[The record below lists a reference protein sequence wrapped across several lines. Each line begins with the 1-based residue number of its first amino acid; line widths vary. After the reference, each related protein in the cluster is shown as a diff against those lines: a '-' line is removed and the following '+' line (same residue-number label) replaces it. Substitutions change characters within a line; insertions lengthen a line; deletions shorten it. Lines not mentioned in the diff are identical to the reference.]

1 MREEVFRS
9 DNVIFRSEGIKLLDH
24 FNMHIFK
31 GETFGLFFT
40 DNRGKNELI
49 RLATEGGI
57 LDYGSLSFLDDM
69 INSFILPAPTRTA
82 GVSLISREELLLDEM
97 TVAENVFVMRRKFRK
112 YVIQASVIR
121 SQFDRVAAEYGI
133 NIDGGKL
140 VRDLSP
146 LDRYIVRLLKAVIEG
161 SFLVIIKDIG
171 LNPNGPEIE
180 LFQKHIRRCAELG
193 ISFLYI
199 SGDVN
204 ELAAVCDRIGV
215 AERGRIVSIIKRAN
229 FDGSNFRN
237 YYFDPEQ
244 VKTLIET
251 RKHKVLDFRV
261 SLQPGVEPAEFCVY
275 EGECVLLWDRSDT
288 MIEHL
293 TRILSGEEKPLG
305 GFVRLDDQELLSYK
319 GSAPMSIVRESPV
332 LNDIFPDMS
341 YLDNLCFKA
350 GNRLTSLWRK
360 KAVQQNIRNEYYS
373 LAGDDIDALPP
384 LDLSAESAYNL
395 VYLREHIFSPRLLV
409 LIRPFIDTDIRLKMH
424 ILSLIEKLRQ
434 SGASLLILDS
444 SVSESSA
451 IADRTLTII
460 GSRIEKE
467 EQS

>member
-9 DNVIFRSEGIKLLDH
+9 DNVIYRNEGIKLLDH

-40 DNRGKNELI
+40 DNHGKNELI

-69 INSFILPAPTRTA
+69 VNSFIFPAPTRTS
-82 GVSLISREELLLDEM
+82 GVTLISRDELLLDEM
-97 TVAENVFVMRRKFRK
+97 TVAENVFVMRKKFRK

-121 SQFDRVAAEYGI
+121 SQFDRVAEEYGI
-133 NIDGGKL
+133 DIDGGKL

-146 LDRYIVRLLKAVIEG
+146 LDRYIVRLFKAVIEG
-161 SFLVIIKDIG
+161 SFLIIVKDIG

-180 LFQKHIRRCAELG
+180 LFQKHIRICAELG

-215 AERGRIVSIIKRAN
+215 AERGRIVSIIKRNN
-229 FDGSNFRN
+229 FDEGNFRK
-237 YYFDPEQ
+237 YYFDREQ
-244 VKTLIET
+244 VKTPIET
-251 RKHKVLDFRV
+251 RKHKVLEFKAPFQ
-261 SLQPGVEPAEFCVY
+261 LGTEPAEFFVS

-288 MIEHL
+288 MIESIM
-293 TRILSGEEKPLG
+293 RILSGEEKPTG
-305 GFVRLDDQELLSYK
+305 GHVWLDGMELQTYK
-319 GSAPMSIVRESPV
+319 GSAPMSIIREFPL
-332 LNDIFPDMS
+332 LNDVFPDMS

-360 KAVQQNIRNEYYS
+360 KSIKQNIRNEYFD
-373 LAGDDIDALPP
+373 LIGDDIDALPP